1 MGAVI
6 FLHFFPRVFVILVL
20 GVGWVPHGQ
29 SDFQIQ
35 ALEGAPVLT
44 NGLDQRLPFL
54 SRSKATSTPYTL
66 ERVCNPLPRGRRS
79 GYPYF
84 TDGNTEGN
92 LTCPRSH
99 SKEVSELG
107 LWGGAFMLE
116 PMVSLSPR
124 FPAAC
129 KGQ

>member
-54 SRSKATSTPYTL
+54 SRSKATPLTHLSVCVTLSLEAGALVTPILQMGTL
-66 ERVCNPLPRGRRS
+66 RE
-79 GYPYF
+79 
-84 TDGNTEGN
+84 T
-92 LTCPRSH
+92 
-99 SKEVSELG
+99 
-107 LWGGAFMLE
+107 
-116 PMVSLSPR
+116 
-124 FPAAC
+124 
-129 KGQ
+129 